1 MINVKVVADSISGAG
16 ARITTLQL
24 EYPRFIH
31 SEFMT
36 HRVFSRNAS
45 SSRAEPVAKRI
56 EKIKHN
62 PAKPVEWG
70 LNKPGM
76 QATEILSKEDG
87 YLAEVYWLE
96 ARDQAVKYAEK
107 LLKLNVHKQVVN
119 RILEPFTHISVVCT
133 ATNWDNFFHLRLDAN
148 AQPEMR
154 ALAMDMLKAL
164 NESTP
169 IEIDLGDWHL
179 PYVRLEE
186 FIKYYNQPDILLK
199 MSTARCARVSYLTHD
214 GDNPSVKAD
223 TKLYDR
229 LIGDRPM
236 HASPCEHQATPLKNA
251 DEYSRNFKG
260 WLQHREIVE
269 GYIDSEKC
277 S

>member
-1 MINVKVVADSISGAG
+1 MISAKVVADSISGAG

-62 PAKPVEWG
+62 PAKPIEWG

-76 QATEILSKEDG
+76 QATEVLSKEDG

-107 LLKLNVHKQVVN
+107 LLRLNVHKQVIN

-133 ATNWDNFFHLRLDAN
+133 ATEWDNFFNLRIDKN
-148 AQPEMR
+148 AQPEIHELALRMR
-154 ALAMDMLKAL
+154 DAL
-164 NESTP
+164 NESIP

-179 PYVRLEE
+179 PYVRIEE
-186 FIKYYNQPDILLK
+186 LIEYVNQPDILLK
-199 MSTARCARVSYLTHD
+199 FSTARCARVSYLTHD
-214 GDNPSVKAD
+214 GETPNPEAD
-223 TKLYDR
+223 IKLYDR

-236 HASPCEHQATPLKNA
+236 HASPCEHQATPLK
-251 DEYSRNFKG
+251 DPSEYSRNFKG

-269 GYIDSEKC
+269 GYLDS
-277 S
+277 